1 MGLFSSLFQNDYQP
15 KQYHCYYCDEII
27 EPSLP
32 KCPHCNKVQP
42 LETRANYLDRE
53 VVEIKCNKCGC
64 ETSFYTTSSYFDLA
78 YCTDCGEETY
88 YNDVGKLKLP
98 PLPQGA
104 KCPYCGSTYTKKIS
118 TTSKVAHVATLG
130 VLGASKVV
138 HQWHCKNCK
147 SDF

>member
-1 MGLFSSLFQNDYQP
+1 MKGYAKKYHCVRCYQRINPRLSTCPYCKTRQPVDLRANALGEKVVDIECKSCGCKQSFYQNDKYLESASCVDCGKITYSSTEGKIP
-15 KQYHCYYCDEII
+15 
-27 EPSLP
+27 LP
-32 KCPHCNKVQP
+32 K
-42 LETRANYLDRE
+42 A
-53 VVEIKCNKCGC
+53 I
-64 ETSFYTTSSYFDLA
+64 
-78 YCTDCGEETY
+78 
-88 YNDVGKLKLP
+88 
-98 PLPQGA
+98 LPQGA